1 MKRLVIRLLIML
13 CLSAMILAGGACKK
27 PKEDANA
34 GPQDDGPMR
43 GQGMGGRPGAS
54 PLRDLMMKLAKGP
67 QSLNSLIGGELK
79 SESPPWDTIQKQTK
93 EFLQLASSMGKYD
106 PPKGSKE
113 SWTKHTSS
121 FVASADAL
129 EKAGLSKNKDKALEA
144 HATLGQSCMSC
155 HREHRG
161 GPGGGGPGGFGPP
174 GGGRPGGGPPG

>member
-1 MKRLVIRLLIML
+1 MRRLVSRVLIML
-13 CLSAMILAGGACKK
+13 CLSAMFLAAGACQK
-27 PKEDANA
+27 PKEDANVA
-34 GPQDDGPMR
+34 PQEDDGFMR
-43 GQGMGGRPGAS
+43 GRGMGGRPS
-54 PLRDLMMKLAKGP
+54 PLRDLMVKLAKGP
-67 QSLNSLIGGELK
+67 QSLNSLIGAELK
-79 SESPPWDTIQKQTK
+79 TEPPPWDTIQKQAK
-93 EFLQLASSMGKYD
+93 EFLQLASSMGQLD

-161 GPGGGGPGGFGPP
+161 GPGGGPGGFGPP
-174 GGGRPGGGPPG
+174 GGGRPGVGPPG